1 MQAIFTMPYLP
12 NFVPVNLRLLII
24 DEISMVTNKNLYDL
38 DQFCRALTNRFGLP
52 FGGLIVV
59 VAGDFCQLPP
69 VGGKY
74 LYVEPGLNNHK
85 SAEGYNLWRTIT
97 SDIVVI
103 LDQVQRTK
111 NQDFIALQQK
121 IRQGEWDEELDT
133 TIRSRVGAQI
143 IRPLASE
150 SDEHNPEHNY
160 RPVLVTYNKTRA
172 TIELQRLRAICNTS
186 AHDDDLPILLL
197 ATIHTSRRTKTL
209 TPEEVDFMYNQPDN
223 IFNKAAPYLALYRGA
238 RMLITDNLNVK
249 CGLGQGTRSRVIDW
263 VFPNGTTFEIKTFKN
278 CRVQIPSAPP
288 LFALVEL
295 TSTPLKAKP
304 LGQPPN
310 LPPNVV
316 ALPMYKHK
324 KVSVDVSHLSNSTRH
339 SVTVRLTQLPLRP
352 ANSLTT
358 YAAQGSQFDAFVIHE
373 TNESQFYTQI
383 SRAKNGLE
391 TISLTTPSTLKE
403 GFTPTTR
410 EDTDAELQRLREQ
423 HVKTAAIFQ
432 QELQQLPNP

>member
-1 MQAIFTMPYLP
+1 
-12 NFVPVNLRLLII
+12 
-24 DEISMVTNKNLYDL
+24 MVTNKNLYDL

-150 SDEHNPEHNY
+150 SDEHNPEHDY
-160 RPVLVTYNKTRA
+160 RPVLVTHNKTRA

-186 AHDDDLPILLL
+186 AHELELI
-197 ATIHTSRRTKTL
+197 RTQMTQKPML
-209 TPEEVDFMYNQPDN
+209 RAEVGM
-223 IFNKAAPYLALYRGA
+223 
-238 RMLITDNLNVK
+238 
-249 CGLGQGTRSRVIDW
+249 RVR
-263 VFPNGTTFEIKTFKN
+263 
-278 CRVQIPSAPP
+278 C
-288 LFALVEL
+288 
-295 TSTPLKAKP
+295 AKQASI
-304 LGQPPN
+304 G
-310 LPPNVV
+310 
-316 ALPMYKHK
+316 
-324 KVSVDVSHLSNSTRH
+324 
-339 SVTVRLTQLPLRP
+339 
-352 ANSLTT
+352 
-358 YAAQGSQFDAFVIHE
+358 
-373 TNESQFYTQI
+373 
-383 SRAKNGLE
+383 
-391 TISLTTPSTLKE
+391 
-403 GFTPTTR
+403 
-410 EDTDAELQRLREQ
+410 
-423 HVKTAAIFQ
+423 
-432 QELQQLPNP
+432 